1 MIEDLKPS
9 QMSTSKSTDF
19 PLTQVGSLSG
29 EVEEL
34 PGSGVKKSLLWKL
47 DLIILPVLAMIYFT
61 NSLDRANLGNA
72 KTDGIEKDLHF
83 GANQYSLVLTLF
95 YIPYGL
101 LNIPTTILA
110 KRFSPA
116 NVIPILMFGWGAV
129 SLGAAAAKNFGGIA
143 TTRILLGV
151 AEAGFFPSA
160 IYYLSMFYTR
170 HEIAKRIS
178 LFYMMGFVANAFSG
192 LIAYSVFQW
201 HKKLHVRDASQSSGR
216 PLTLM
221 QNWQY
226 LFIIEGSLT
235 VFLSLVAF
243 TILPRSLT
251 ASRYFSQEEKDYGR
265 LRLQR
270 EFEIEPIKFSWSAA
284 LKPLLNW
291 HTWMFGAMSLCY
303 GVAAATL
310 SNFLPTLIKRLKPDT
325 VQANLF
331 TIAPNLN
338 GAVWIVVV
346 CWISDRFQARGIWSV
361 LTMGTSM
368 IGFICLGS
376 VDLVH
381 KTGVGYFFTFLL
393 TFGTFTPAVL
403 VPAWATSNITSN
415 SARATTLGLLVGL
428 QNIAGII
435 SSYAFRSQDAPVYR
449 PALIVSGCFQGGMLL
464 TASFAWFYYRRV
476 NRQLDSGKRTSVR
489 GMEQNPDFRYVL

>member
-1 MIEDLKPS
+1 MVEDVKPS
-9 QMSTSKSTDF
+9 EMSTTKTTDV
-19 PLTQVGSLSG
+19 PLTLVGSHTG

-34 PGSGVKKSLLWKL
+34 GDSPVKKRLIWKL
-47 DLIILPVLAMIYFT
+47 DLIVLPVLAMIYFT

-95 YIPYGL
+95 YIPYGT

-116 NVIPILMFGWGAV
+116 VVIPVLMFGWGAV
-129 SLGAAAAKNFGGIA
+129 SIGAAAAKNFGGIA

-151 AEAGFFPSA
+151 VEAGFFPSA

-201 HKKLHVRDASQSSGR
+201 HRSLH
-216 PLTLM
+216 
-221 QNWQY
+221 NWQY

-235 VFLSLVAF
+235 VFLSIVAF
-243 TILPRSLT
+243 MILPRSL
-251 ASRYFSQEEKDYGR
+251 ASSRYFTQAEKDYGT
-265 LRLQR
+265 LRLQK

-284 LKPLLNW
+284 LKPLFNW
-291 HTWMFGAMSLCY
+291 HTWMFGSMSLCY

-346 CWISDRFQARGIWSV
+346 CWISDRFQARGVWSV
-361 LTMGTSM
+361 ITMGTSM

-403 VPAWATSNITSN
+403 VPAWATSNMTSN
-415 SARATTLGLLVGL
+415 SARATTLGLLAGL

-449 PALIVSGCFQGGMLL
+449 PALIVSGCFQGGLIL
-464 TASFAWFYYRRV
+464 AASFAWFYYRRV
-476 NRQLDSGKRTSVR
+476 NQQLDSGKKTSVR
-489 GMEQNPDFRYVL
+489 GMEQNPEFRYVL

>member
-1 MIEDLKPS
+1 MIEDVKPS
-9 QMSTSKSTDF
+9 QMPTTKTTDI
-19 PLTQVGSLSG
+19 PLTRVGSLPG
-29 EVEEL
+29 ELEDL
-34 PGSGVKKSLLWKL
+34 PDSGVKKRLLWKL

-83 GANQYSLVLTLF
+83 GTNQYSLVLTLF

-116 NVIPILMFGWGAV
+116 VVIPILMFGWGAV
-129 SLGAAAAKNFGGIA
+129 SIGAAASKNFGGIA

-151 AEAGFFPSA
+151 VEAGFFPSA

-201 HKKLHVRDASQSSGR
+201 HRKLH
-216 PLTLM
+216 
-221 QNWQY
+221 NWQY

-235 VFLSLVAF
+235 VFLSVLAF
-243 TILPRSLT
+243 LILPRSLA
-251 ASRYFSQEEKDYGR
+251 ASKYFSQEEKDLGA

-303 GVAAATL
+303 GVAMATL

-361 LTMGTSM
+361 ITMGTSM

-381 KTGVGYFFTFLL
+381 KAGVGYFFTFLL

-415 SARATTLGLLVGL
+415 SARATTLGLLSGL

-449 PALIVSGCFQGGMLL
+449 PA
-464 TASFAWFYYRRV
+464 
-476 NRQLDSGKRTSVR
+476 
-489 GMEQNPDFRYVL
+489 